1 MTDQNVNIRIN
12 IQTALIEDE
21 VHSHIKTIKET
32 YISLCKE
39 LSSYKELSELPD
51 NEFSYSHEEAMTLK
65 TNLHTKFDTI
75 NHLINILKSTDIT
88 SSSLEV
94 FFIFIFIFTYRKKS
108 IMYLTLWIKINLV
121 INMMNIFPYLIKQ
134 IVNYLNFHR

>member
-94 FFIFIFIFTYRKKS
+94 FFFLFL
-108 IMYLTLWIKINLV
+108 YLHIERN
-121 INMMNIFPYLIKQ
+121 Q
-134 IVNYLNFHR
+134 

>member
-1 MTDQNVNIRIN
+1 
-12 IQTALIEDE
+12 
-21 VHSHIKTIKET
+21 
-32 YISLCKE
+32 
-39 LSSYKELSELPD
+39 
-51 NEFSYSHEEAMTLK
+51 MTLK

-94 FFIFIFIFTYRKKS
+94 FFIFIFTYRKKS

-121 INMMNIFPYLIKQ
+121 INMMNIFPYLIK
-134 IVNYLNFHR
+134 